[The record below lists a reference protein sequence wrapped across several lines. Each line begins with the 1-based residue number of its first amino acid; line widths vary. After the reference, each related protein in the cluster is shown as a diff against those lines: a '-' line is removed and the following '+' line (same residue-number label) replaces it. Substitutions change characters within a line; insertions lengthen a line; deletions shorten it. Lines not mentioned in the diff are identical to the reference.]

1 MRSPHRAGGGNPAGI
16 GAAIAGRL
24 AAEGHR
30 VVVLDRDVD
39 AAGATPRSID
49 PSGTAAVAV
58 GVDVAD
64 EQSVNEAVAT
74 GVDALGPPTIMV
86 NCAGFARDRLIDD
99 MPTADWHAVVGVHLR
114 GAFLT
119 TRAVAPYLRSSTSSR
134 RASSSAT

>member
-1 MRSPHRAGGGNPAGI
+1 M
-16 GAAIAGRL
+16 
-24 AAEGHR
+24 
-30 VVVLDRDVD
+30 VVLDRDVD
-39 AAGATPRSID
+39 AAGATACSID

-58 GVDVAD
+58 
-64 EQSVNEAVAT
+64 
-74 GVDALGPPTIMV
+74 GPPTIMV
-86 NCAGFARDRLIDD
+86 NCAGFARDRLIDG